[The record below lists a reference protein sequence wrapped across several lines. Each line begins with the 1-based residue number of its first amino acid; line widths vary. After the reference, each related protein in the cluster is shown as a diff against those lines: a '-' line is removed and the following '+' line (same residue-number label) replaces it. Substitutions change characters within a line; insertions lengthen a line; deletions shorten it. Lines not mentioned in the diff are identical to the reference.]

1 MLIETKEQY
10 EEIPDGTVL
19 TVVLLGDGWEDDT
32 GTVNDCLKFGDKLYD
47 TPSSHYLFSER
58 NDKTATEDYS
68 FAVIK
73 LPGKKYEI

>member
-10 EEIPDGTVL
+10 EKIPDGTVL
-19 TVVLLGDGWEDDT
+19 KIVLLGDDWEDDT
-32 GTVNDCLKFGDKLYD
+32 GTVNNCLKFGDKLYIA
-47 TPSSHYLFSER
+47 PLSYYLFSER

-73 LPGKKYEI
+73 IPGKEYEI